1 MKYLRLDLFIIL
13 MLFQTSLSLAE
24 TIITG
29 YDKKGKVTKNIG
41 IATSYTREAMAIS
54 KNICKDFGFRVGMA
68 DFDECTLK
76 IMNKNSEINNDK
88 DSKEFIMRNS
98 YTWGL
103 QNKNYL
109 TSNIK
114 SNTDYSIANNATS
127 GQKNKSNKYIKV
139 PEKVL
144 CIGYINN
151 YGFFKKKNQI
161 ARLDEI
167 KRGNINCNSYNDEA
181 YYELQE
187 RKAEFRLAVKDLFNG
202 IMDAEIEKYEA
213 ISENYKNANRNSASC
228 TSRIS
233 GGQVRT
239 SCY

>member
-109 TSNIK
+109 ISNTK

-127 GQKNKSNKYIKV
+127 DQEIKSNKYIKV

-151 YGFFKKKNQI
+151 YGYFKKKI
-161 ARLDEI
+161 KLLDLM
-167 KRGNINCNSYNDEA
+167 K
-181 YYELQE
+181 
-187 RKAEFRLAVKDLFNG
+187 
-202 IMDAEIEKYEA
+202 
-213 ISENYKNANRNSASC
+213 
-228 TSRIS
+228 
-233 GGQVRT
+233 
-239 SCY
+239 